1 MWNEFLG
8 NQILI
13 SAVLGWTVAQFLK
26 TVIDMVINKSFNP
39 ERIFGSGGM
48 PSSHSA
54 TVCALTTA
62 SGMKYGVGS
71 FEFAI
76 SFVLSMIVMYDA
88 MGVRRET
95 GKQAKLL
102 NSVFF
107 ENILNLDGVFLQE
120 KLKEYVGH
128 TPLQVVAGAVL
139 GILLAV
145 LTGNFY
151 KGMLQFLATSLIIC
165 TGLFS
170 DTRFFLCDISKPE
183 LRDGGAEVL
192 QGSKEMRAI

>member
-1 MWNEFLG
+1 
-8 NQILI
+8 
-13 SAVLGWTVAQFLK
+13 
-26 TVIDMVINKSFNP
+26 MVINKSFNP

-48 PSSHSA
+48 PSSFGDGLRA
-54 TVCALTTA
+54 YDGIRNEVW
-62 SGMKYGVGS
+62 SGKL
-71 FEFAI
+71 EFAI

-145 LTGNFY
+145 LTGKLY
-151 KGMLQFLATSLIIC
+151 
-165 TGLFS
+165 
-170 DTRFFLCDISKPE
+170 
-183 LRDGGAEVL
+183 
-192 QGSKEMRAI
+192 

>member
-1 MWNEFLG
+1 MTIWNELLG
-8 NQILI
+8 NQVLI

-26 TVIDMVINKSFNP
+26 TVIDMVLNRSFNP

-62 SGMKYGVGS
+62 SGMKYGVG
-71 FEFAI
+71 
-76 SFVLSMIVMYDA
+76 M
-88 MGVRRET
+88 RRET

-128 TPLQVVAGAVL
+128 TPLQVAAGAIL
-139 GILLAV
+139 GILIAV
-145 LTGNFY
+145 L
-151 KGMLQFLATSLIIC
+151 
-165 TGLFS
+165 
-170 DTRFFLCDISKPE
+170 IS
-183 LRDGGAEVL
+183 
-192 QGSKEMRAI
+192 

>member
-1 MWNEFLG
+1 MTMWNEFLG
-8 NQILI
+8 NQILV

-39 ERIFGSGGM
+39 ERVFGSGGM

-54 TVCALTTA
+54 TVCALTT
-62 SGMKYGVGS
+62 KYGVGS

-145 LTGNFY
+145 LTGKLY
-151 KGMLQFLATSLIIC
+151 
-165 TGLFS
+165 
-170 DTRFFLCDISKPE
+170 
-183 LRDGGAEVL
+183 
-192 QGSKEMRAI
+192 